1 MPAPKAATTAWP
13 SESAQRRLARE
24 SNLWLATV
32 HTSGS
37 AHLVPVWFSYVAGLI
52 YVCTERTTVKV
63 RNMGS
68 HPQVA
73 VSLESGDQAL
83 IATGNGRIVEGP
95 WPPEVVEA
103 FRRKYDW
110 DIADGSSTSCL
121 LAIEPARWLEW

>member
-1 MPAPKAATTAWP
+1 MAWP
-13 SESAQRRLARE
+13 TDSAQRRLAHE
-24 SNLWLATV
+24 LNLWLATV
-32 HTSGS
+32 HASG
-37 AHLVPVWFSYVAGLI
+37 APHLVPVWFTYVAGLV

-63 RNMGS
+63 RNVGS

-83 IATGNGRIVEGP
+83 IATGSGRIVERP

-110 DIADGSSTSCL
+110 DIADGSSSSCL
-121 LAIEPARWLEW
+121 LAIEPSRWLEW